1 MVKRYALSDLQWSI
15 IAAGLPGKPG
25 APGRSGADNRR
36 FVNGAM
42 CVLRPG
48 ARVRRD
54 ALAVTPDKGR
64 GAGARVD
71 RADRR
76 CGQPIPH
83 ARQRWCVHRAV
94 SP

>member
-36 FVNGAM
+36 FVNGVM

-48 ARVRRD
+48 ARRHHPPARYGMWKTVRKRFTRRAKAGD
-54 ALAVTPDKGR
+54 IACSTTLVRAPGR
-64 GAGARVD
+64 V
-71 RADRR
+71 
-76 CGQPIPH
+76 PI
-83 ARQRWCVHRAV
+83 R
-94 SP
+94 